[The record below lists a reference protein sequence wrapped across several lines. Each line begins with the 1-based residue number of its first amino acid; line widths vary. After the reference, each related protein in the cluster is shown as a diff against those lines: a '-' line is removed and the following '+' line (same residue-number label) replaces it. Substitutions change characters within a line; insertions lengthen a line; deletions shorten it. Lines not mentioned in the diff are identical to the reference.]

1 MLYSQP
7 SSTILEKQ
15 WLYLNLLNRNPAA
28 QYLPCFCCFANQNTY
43 GGYSF
48 IFISGSARALLMMV
62 KVSLEEV
69 HALMYCLYL
78 FYYNLMMTDLRY
90 CIQIIRCSSRSC
102 VLALIYK
109 GWLFTKKFGQ
119 IRTKFLAKTKK
130 LYFGHF
136 TYILNKCAENTN
148 IMFLKIIYCRIG
160 CWNQN
165 NIFLWEKATFQ
176 DKLLCQQ
183 PHPKHY
189 YSVYTS

>member
-1 MLYSQP
+1 MFYTKFTHCASHFFFRYSQP

-109 GWLFTKKFGQ
+109 GWLFTKKIARFVLS
-119 IRTKFLAKTKK
+119 FLQKQK
-130 LYFGHF
+130 
-136 TYILNKCAENTN
+136 
-148 IMFLKIIYCRIG
+148 KIISG
-160 CWNQN
+160 
-165 NIFLWEKATFQ
+165 T
-176 DKLLCQQ
+176 LLTYLINVQKIQILCFC
-183 PHPKHY
+183 K
-189 YSVYTS
+189 